1 MRRQIQAA
9 LAVAVL
15 SAAALVPASA
25 AHAVSRCNDPVP
37 PPSCVG
43 DPPDGTDDSPT
54 GTVTFTN
61 LGTSVRATGWA
72 LDPDGGPLQVRVAI
86 DGTIVGS
93 TTANLPNGTKNNG
106 YDVTV
111 PLPTMPGDHRVV
123 VSAANWPDGTTPVA
137 ANRVLGFTDVKVA
150 LPGPT
155 DLQVSATAHSLWFN
169 WIDNATTE
177 TGFYLS
183 VSYDQVVWNDKGQP
197 SRVNRSNTWWLP
209 ANPGTGP
216 MSHFVEGLPENT
228 YYLVSVYAVQDGGVH
243 SRAATGNVRTAEY

>member
-1 MRRQIQAA
+1 MRRPIRAA
-9 LAVAVL
+9 LATALL

-25 AHAVSRCNDPVP
+25 AHAVSRCDDPVP

-43 DPPDGTDDSPT
+43 DPPESTDDAPA
-54 GTVTFTN
+54 GTVTFTD
-61 LGTSVRATGWA
+61 LGSAVRATGWA

-86 DGTIVGS
+86 DGTIVGA
-93 TTANLPNGTKNNG
+93 TTANLPNGTRYNG
-106 YDVTV
+106 YDITV
-111 PLPTMPGDHRVV
+111 ALPAMPGDHRVV
-123 VSAANWPDGTTPVA
+123 VSAVNWPDGTAPVA
-137 ANRVLGFTDVKVA
+137 TNRVLGFTDVRVA

-155 DLQVSATAHSLWFN
+155 DLQLSAGAHQLWFN
-169 WIDNATTE
+169 WTDNATTE

-183 VSYDQVVWNDKGQP
+183 ISYDLIVWNDQGQP
-197 SRVNRSNTWWLP
+197 SRVPKGYTWWLP

-216 MSHFVEGLPENT
+216 MSYSVDGFPANT